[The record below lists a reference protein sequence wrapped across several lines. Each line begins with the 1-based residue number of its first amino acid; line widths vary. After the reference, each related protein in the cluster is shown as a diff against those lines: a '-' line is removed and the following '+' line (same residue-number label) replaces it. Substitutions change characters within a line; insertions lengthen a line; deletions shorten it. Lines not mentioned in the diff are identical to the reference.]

1 MKYKVNTAIKVN
13 YTALHHTASL
23 IDLAMKVYDEAG
35 VLFGTVTLTEIV
47 GSGGVYYGS
56 FTPDAIGQWRIRIQS
71 VTNLDD
77 VQKVFE
83 ISTSDIDEV
92 KLQTQS
98 IEDKIDTID
107 GNVSQALLDIDAVKD
122 VVDSIEGKV
131 DTIQGKTDNL
141 PVDTAT
147 QLNTIES
154 KIDAIDLQIDKGGYI
169 L

>member
-1 MKYKVNTAIKVN
+1 MKYKLNTVIKVN
-13 YTALHHTASL
+13 YTALHRAASL
-23 IDLAMKVYDEAG
+23 VDLDMKVYDEAG
-35 VLFGTVTLTEIV
+35 VLFSTVTLTEIS
-47 GSGGVYYGS
+47 GSGGIYYGS

-77 VQKVFE
+77 IQKIFE

-107 GNVSQALLDIDAVKD
+107 GNVSQSLLDIAAVKD
-122 VVDSIEGKV
+122 VVDSTEGKV
-131 DTIQGKTDNL
+131 DTVILDVAAVKG
-141 PVDTAT
+141 VV
-147 QLNTIES
+147 
-154 KIDAIDLQIDKGGYI
+154 DAIDLQISSGGYI